1 MAPNNCE
8 GLWIATDSD
17 WAGDHS
23 LDRTDT
29 KSRTG
34 YICYFNGMP
43 VDWAS
48 AKQLAV
54 ATSSGDAEARALA
67 TGVQRGLQMQY
78 IAEELGL
85 ETGAQLPLHVDATAA
100 IGFARNNGGGSRMK
114 HIDVREDWVQSIRD
128 KKRIVIRKVD
138 TKKNPADFFT
148 KLFSQA
154 EFDRVSAGLSCS
166 ITWDKGKQVA
176 VKEVPRIGSTGE

>member
-1 MAPNNCE
+1 
-8 GLWIATDSD
+8 
-17 WAGDHS
+17 
-23 LDRTDT
+23 
-29 KSRTG
+29 
-34 YICYFNGMP
+34 MP

-54 ATSSGDAEARALA
+54 TTSSGDAEARALA

-78 IAEELGL
+78 IAKELGL
-85 ETGAQLPLHVDATAA
+85 NTAAKLSLNVDATAA

-128 KKRIVIRKVD
+128 KKWIVIQKIGTRE
-138 TKKNPADFFT
+138 NPADFLT

-154 EFDRVSAGLSCS
+154 EFDRIGAGLSCS
-166 ITWDKGKQVA
+166 ITWDQDKEICIH
-176 VKEVPRIGSTGE
+176 EVPRIGQSPDSD